1 MFSTIHGTQQ
11 NYTLKLDNFQLFNLI
26 NSTMKIQEIMDFVS
40 WTIDNLLIDETKKL
54 SEKEHILFQ
63 SIKISEE
70 VGELSE
76 QILWKYWITRA
87 EKKDKYNSNNLE
99 KELVD
104 VIFSTLRLAK
114 LLDVDI
120 EKALK
125 EKMDIIKNRAK

>member
-1 MFSTIHGTQQ
+1 
-11 NYTLKLDNFQLFNLI
+11 
-26 NSTMKIQEIMDFVS
+26 MKIQEIMDFVS